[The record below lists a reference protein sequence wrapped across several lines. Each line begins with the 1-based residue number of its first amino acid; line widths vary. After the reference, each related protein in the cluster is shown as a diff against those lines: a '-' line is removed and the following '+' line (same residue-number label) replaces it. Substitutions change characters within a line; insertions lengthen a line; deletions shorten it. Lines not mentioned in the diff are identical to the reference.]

1 MKFDRDDPRADPH
14 ERSRQGAGTC
24 SEVDD
29 EIGLA
34 DAGSIDDVA
43 SCAVIEPVKA
53 PTDRVTDPSSA

>member
-1 MKFDRDDPRADPH
+1 MKFDSNYPRADPH
-14 ERSRQGAGTC
+14 ERSCQGAGTR

-53 PTDRVTDPSSA
+53 PTDR

>member
-1 MKFDRDDPRADPH
+1 MEFDRDDPRAGPH
-14 ERSRQGAGTC
+14 ERSRQGAGTR

-53 PTDRVTDPSSA
+53 PSDR